1 VSRDELANTSNPR
14 KFSLQRLVEVA
25 DLNMERIRY
34 VWSKI
39 WSLLSEHF
47 IFVGSHVN
55 LMVAIYA
62 IDSLRQL
69 ADKFLLME
77 AFQSFNFQ
85 KEFLK
90 PFETIMLNNL
100 HTRSDIKDYIVMCIA
115 NICGSKTQFI
125 KSGWSVIINI
135 FTLAAQD
142 QEEHLVVQSFD
153 ALSAAVSK
161 HFELVEQGFVEL
173 INCLNKYTRNTMF

>member
-1 VSRDELANTSNPR
+1 MNLDEDAIISFIQSLCKVSRDELANQSNPR

-47 IFVGSHVN
+47 CFVGSHGN

-77 AFQSFNFQ
+77 AF
-85 KEFLK
+85 
-90 PFETIMLNNL
+90 
-100 HTRSDIKDYIVMCIA
+100 
-115 NICGSKTQFI
+115 
-125 KSGWSVIINI
+125 
-135 FTLAAQD
+135 
-142 QEEHLVVQSFD
+142 
-153 ALSAAVSK
+153 
-161 HFELVEQGFVEL
+161 
-173 INCLNKYTRNTMF
+173 